1 MLRKLLLATSSL
13 LITLLVFEAAFRL
26 LDVRGFHENR
36 TRDWE
41 HALRPDEE
49 LLPHV
54 RPMFRPNSEFT
65 FRYDSNPRGYF
76 DEDNGLTYRMNRHGF
91 RGADHPMKKPRG
103 VFRILVI
110 GDSFTFGE
118 GVRLEDTFVARL
130 QAILEEQVSPRL
142 EVLNF
147 GVGAWNTL
155 AEINYLRHEGV
166 RFQPDLVLVV
176 FTPNDTEHGGGLDL
190 WQDFRATYEP
200 PESLRSSYLASA
212 VYANVAR
219 ILLGRAYVDRL
230 VRDAM
235 AKPGTWKLTLA
246 LLRQGRRV
254 AHAAG
259 ADYGIVIF
267 PFMYELH
274 EDHPLTPIHE
284 LVRKAAESAGIP
296 AVDLLPAFHGESY
309 TDLWVHPSDQ
319 HPNERAHAI
328 AASAI
333 ARFLVDD
340 GLLPGAAR

>member
-13 LITLLVFEAAFRL
+13 LITLLVFEVAFRL
-26 LDVRGFHENR
+26 FDLRGFHEDR
-36 TRDWE
+36 TRDWK
-41 HALRPDEE
+41 HALRPDAE
-49 LLPHV
+49 LLPQV
-54 RPMFRPNSEFT
+54 RPMFRPGSEFT

-76 DEDNGLTYRMNRHGF
+76 DADNGLTYRMNRHGF
-91 RGADHPMKKPRG
+91 RGADHPMKKLPG
-103 VFRILVI
+103 VFRIIVI

-130 QAILEEQVSPRL
+130 QAILEQQVSSRI

-176 FTPNDTEHGGGLDL
+176 FTPNDTGHSRGLDL

-200 PESLRSSYLASA
+200 PESLRRSYLASA

-219 ILLGRAYVDRL
+219 ILLGRAYIDQL
-230 VRDAM
+230 VGDAM
-235 AKPGTWKLTLA
+235 AEPGTWKLTLA
-246 LLRQGRRV
+246 LLRQGKRV
-254 AHAAG
+254 ARAAG
-259 ADYGIVIF
+259 AGYGIVIF

-274 EDHPLTPIHE
+274 EHHPLAPIHA
-284 LVRKAAESAGIP
+284 LVSNATKSAGIP
-296 AVDLLPAFHGESY
+296 TVDLLPAFYGESY

-328 AASAI
+328 AAAAI
-333 ARFLVDD
+333 ARFLVDEE
-340 GLLPGAAR
+340 LLPGAAR